1 MKKQTVEK
9 ESISFKKAFFIVIG
23 LHVVGFT
30 LLFGASSL
38 RGYLKKSE
46 REAYRQQVAETY
58 SVSENNWRKQPAA
71 SVKKVKT
78 LPSTNAPVK
87 PATVAKSAPPKQTIA
102 STKRSTAPA
111 KPTQVK
117 TSTLVRSNPNGTSV
131 SDVAKSVR
139 STFSSI
145 VDSFDRRKEEE
156 LLKEQLTRNIENLMT
171 EKRISMNRIKEAMR
185 FQNAEEE
192 QRAMALLNEINNDI
206 ISREIVSSRIV
217 FQ

>member
-1 MKKQTVEK
+1 MKKQTAEK
-9 ESISFKKAFFIVIG
+9 ESISFKKALFIVIG
-23 LHVVGFT
+23 LHVVGFAF
-30 LLFGASSL
+30 LFGVSSL
-38 RGYLKKSE
+38 RGYLKKFE

-58 SVSENNWRKQPAA
+58 SGSENNWRKQPAA
-71 SVKKVKT
+71 SIKKVKT
-78 LPSTNAPVK
+78 LPPTNAPAK
-87 PATVAKSAPPKQTIA
+87 PATVAKPAPPKQTST
-102 STKRSTAPA
+102 STKWSTASA

-131 SDVAKSVR
+131 SDVARSVK
-139 STFSSI
+139 STFDSV

-192 QRAMALLNEINNDI
+192 QQVTALLNEINDNI